1 MNELLPQTPLP
12 QTPLQQALQTPQ
24 AAELWLAHRQRLA
37 QLRRACRQ
45 QLDAGLPPA
54 DFAQA
59 QLRLRMC
66 EAAERVLQRLQ
77 PAAAGELRPSP
88 LVTPV

>member
-1 MNELLPQTPLP
+1 MNEWLPK
-12 QTPLQQALQTPQ
+12 TPLQQALQTPQ
-24 AAELWLAHRQRLA
+24 AMAVWRARHQRLV
-37 QLRRACRQ
+37 QLRQACRQ

-59 QLRLRMC
+59 QQRLRMC
-66 EAAERVLQRLQ
+66 EAAERVLLRLQ
-77 PAAAGELRPSP
+77 PATADNHVRPSP